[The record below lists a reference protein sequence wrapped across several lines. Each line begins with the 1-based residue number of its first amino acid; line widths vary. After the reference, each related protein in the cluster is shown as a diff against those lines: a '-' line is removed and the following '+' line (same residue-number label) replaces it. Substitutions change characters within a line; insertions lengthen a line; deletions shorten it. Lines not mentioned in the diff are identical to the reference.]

1 MSRAV
6 FRHLSCVRAALCALA
21 LAVGAARAGAQDL
34 TFYYPIAVGGPIA
47 ALVDRMAAEFER
59 ENPGIRVKPV
69 HTGSYLETLTKVET
83 ARRAGGGPH
92 FAVLLASDLFS
103 LVDSDAIVAIE
114 DLATTSDERA
124 WLGGFFPALLAN
136 SRANGK
142 LWSVPFQ
149 RSTVVLYWNKDAFRD
164 AGLDPEMPPL
174 DWDAMVEHAKRLT
187 RRDAAGNVVTW
198 GVQVPSSA
206 FPYAL
211 FQCFATQNDAR
222 LADADGR
229 AVALDR
235 PAVAE
240 ALQYWVDLAR
250 VHRVHPPGIVEW
262 GTAPQDFLQR
272 RVAMAWITTGNLA
285 HIRAQARFPF
295 GVAMLPGN
303 KRRGSVPGGGNFYVF
318 KDASERERAAA
329 LRFIRW
335 ATEPERAAQWSID
348 TGYIAVSPAAWET
361 DRMRAHVAAFPAAAV
376 ARDQLEHVWAEFSTY
391 DNQRVAKVF
400 NDSIQAALTGAKAP
414 ARALQDAQREAD
426 RLLRGYRR

>member
-1 MSRAV
+1 
-6 FRHLSCVRAALCALA
+6 LIAAIGMASA
-21 LAVGAARAGAQDL
+21 SAQDL

-47 ALVDRMAAEFER
+47 ALVDKLAADFER

-69 HTGSYLETLTKVET
+69 HTGSYLETLTKAET
-83 ARRAGGGPH
+83 ARRAGVGPQ

-103 LVDSDAIVAIE
+103 LVDSEAIVPIE
-114 DLATTSDERA
+114 DLVTPGEERK
-124 WLGGFFPALLAN
+124 WLDGFFPALLAN
-136 SRANGK
+136 SRADGK
-142 LWSVPFQ
+142 LWTVPFQ

-164 AGLDPEMPPL
+164 AGLDPEDPPT
-174 DWDAMVEHAKRLT
+174 DWEAMVAHAKRLT
-187 RRDAAGNVVTW
+187 TRDGAGNVTTW
-198 GVQVPSSA
+198 GVQVSSSA

-222 LADADGR
+222 LAAEDGR
-229 AVALDR
+229 AAFLDG
-235 PAVAE
+235 PAVIE

-250 VHRVHPPGIVEW
+250 IHRVHPPGIVEW

-303 KRRGSVPGGGNFYVF
+303 KRRGSVPGGGNFYIF
-318 KDASERERAAA
+318 KETNERERAAA

-348 TGYIAVSPAAWET
+348 TGYIAVSPAAWQTE
-361 DRMRAHVAAFPAAAV
+361 RMRAHVAAFPAAAV

-400 NDSIQAALTGAKAP
+400 NDAIQAALTGAKTP
-414 ARALQDAQREAD
+414 ARALQDGQRDAD
-426 RLLRGYRR
+426 RLLRAYRR